1 MRTTTRSGNESLE
14 NWGAIA
20 GKALCLVVLPLV
32 VGVPVAAQDQ
42 PDFSGRWMLESP
54 SQTAP
59 DIPRAL
65 SVRQLLVRT
74 NVRGEAMIPFFKDIN
89 IDREFES
96 VTRSETHQIGV
107 MTGVV
112 PGVHPDGS
120 PDGPS
125 RHHAVKWDGN
135 ALVFESG
142 SYTGQTREA
151 GVWAER
157 REVWS
162 LDLDD
167 RLRVVITIRGSGDVS
182 NTVTLLYRRP

>member
-1 MRTTTRSGNESLE
+1 VTKT
-14 NWGAIA
+14 
-20 GKALCLVVLPLV
+20 LCLVVLPFVIGAAL
-32 VGVPVAAQDQ
+32 GAQDQ
-42 PDFSGRWMLESP
+42 PDFSGRWILESP

-59 DIPRAL
+59 DIPRVL

-74 NVRGEAMIPFFKDIN
+74 NVRGEAMEPFFKDID
-89 IDREFES
+89 IDREFET

-107 MTGVV
+107 MGGVV
-112 PGVHPDGS
+112 PGVRRDGS
-120 PDGPS
+120 PDGPR

-135 ALVFESG
+135 ALVFEGG

-151 GVWAER
+151 GVWTER

-167 RLRVVITIRGSGDVS
+167 RLRVTITSRGSGDVS
-182 NTVTLLYRRP
+182 NTVTLVYRRR